1 MRAAVPFD
9 THKHIKRAE
18 KLDAIG
24 HGKCFKQIWM
34 I

>member
-9 THKHIKRAE
+9 THKHIKKAE

-24 HGKCFKQIWM
+24 QGKCFKRIWM

>member
-9 THKHIKRAE
+9 THKHIKKAE

-24 HGKCFKQIWM
+24 QGKCFKQIWM